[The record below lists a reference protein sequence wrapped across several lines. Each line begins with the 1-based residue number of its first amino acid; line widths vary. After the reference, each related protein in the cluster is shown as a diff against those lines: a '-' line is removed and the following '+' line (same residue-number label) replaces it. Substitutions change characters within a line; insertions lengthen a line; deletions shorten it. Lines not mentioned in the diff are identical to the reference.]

1 MEHLI
6 GRKTFLASN
15 VLPRKVISRL
25 LLQLESFKIVP
36 DYRSTLFNSEKSSV
50 TPNFHLS
57 FGNEVGEYKIKV
69 YSKNILQEIFFN
81 IVLNYGFNCNL
92 IFFYFC

>member
-15 VLPRKVISRL
+15 VLPRKVINRL
-25 LLQLESFKIVP
+25 LLQLESFKIAP

-50 TPNFHLS
+50 APNFHRG
-57 FGNEVGEYKIKV
+57 FGNEVGESKKNV
-69 YSKNILQEIFFN
+69 YSKNFLQENFF
-81 IVLNYGFNCNL
+81 
-92 IFFYFC
+92 